1 MLRIARF
8 QRLEVEAVLAEI
20 AAKVFAIEHA
30 NVHFGQAMLMIA
42 DLKMNG
48 CAEDASLTIQ
58 RLPASAALAD
68 RARIEETRSAANL
81 DPCIRLARELLM
93 DELQKLM
100 QMTKQGLPA
109 SAYLP
114 ASMATLAKTIY
125 LKWMRNAHDVLRAKL
140 PIPLRA
146 SPRKATI
153 ANPTKL
159 FRTSCIAADDA
170 GFDEVTDEIA
180 RWEALNSKEIECFR
194 KADGL
199 IDEFALLWA
208 MRLRFQLHFFV
219 FKQTASHL
227 PFEANV
233 ERVFSVAGYLS
244 DPCRHAEHLVDVVMA
259 AVNRKAFDPSIE
271 AIRAQY
277 YEMFR
282 GIAGATSVAV
292 DCSSETIDRF
302 RARAISIHLDLSS
315 HES

>member
-1 MLRIARF
+1 VRTSRIDGNTCKDDF
-8 QRLEVEAVLAEI
+8 
-20 AAKVFAIEHA
+20 
-30 NVHFGQAMLMIA
+30 
-42 DLKMNG
+42 
-48 CAEDASLTIQ
+48 
-58 RLPASAALAD
+58 
-68 RARIEETRSAANL
+68 
-81 DPCIRLARELLM
+81 
-93 DELQKLM
+93 
-100 QMTKQGLPA
+100 
-109 SAYLP
+109 
-114 ASMATLAKTIY
+114 Y

-208 MRLRFQLHFFV
+208 MRLRFPLHFFV

>member
-208 MRLRFQLHFFV
+208 MRLRFPLHFFV
-219 FKQTASHL
+219 FKQTAAHL

-292 DCSSETIDRF
+292 DSDSDSSTQ
-302 RARAISIHLDLSS
+302 
-315 HES
+315 